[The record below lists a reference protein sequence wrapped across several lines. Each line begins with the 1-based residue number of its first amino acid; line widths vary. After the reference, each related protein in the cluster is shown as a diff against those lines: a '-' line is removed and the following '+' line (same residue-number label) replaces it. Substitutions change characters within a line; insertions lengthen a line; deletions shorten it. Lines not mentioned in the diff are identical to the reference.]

1 VTAMDARIS
10 AVGGGARASAKP
22 LSVIARETLRRI
34 AAGRLPPTPETY
46 ERVWRQVEQDV
57 PAHDEPAGGPSA
69 SQTWGELLA
78 QAMRQA
84 LVPQLAHLPEL
95 QLDAQALATEA
106 AALGS
111 SSPSAD
117 DVLSYASRLRQFWTA
132 LDAHGTDVHEIHEGL
147 LRILR
152 LLTTNLAE
160 LLGEDTWIRGQMEV
174 VTLLADGPLD
184 GVTIAEVEKR
194 LREISFQQG
203 VLKHGIDQAKD
214 AMRTMIA
221 TFVDRLASMASGTA
235 QYHERLEHHARRI
248 ERADSLAELSTLV
261 VEVMEDTRGVQVEI
275 GRSQQELQQAQR
287 AVAEHEARTRRLE
300 GELTALSSRLNEDYL
315 TQLLNRRG
323 LARAFQQEAS
333 RADRAEEPMCL
344 AILDIDN
351 FKHLNDRLGH
361 AAGDQA
367 LVHLS
372 RVLRESIRPSDSIAR
387 WGGEE
392 FVILLPETNLDG
404 ALKTMVRVQR
414 ALTRRYYLH
423 NRERVLITFSA
434 GVAQRRKGETQDE
447 AIARAD
453 RALYKAKAAGRNCVA
468 GDDDANT
475 PPISLGRASND
486 ETHAGPGASD
496 KVNAG

>member
-1 VTAMDARIS
+1 VDAHS
-10 AVGGGARASAKP
+10 NASGGPQGASKP

-34 AAGRLPPTPETY
+34 AARRLPPTPENY
-46 ERVWRQVEQDV
+46 ALVWREVDRDV
-57 PAHDEPAGGPSA
+57 PAHGEPPGSPPA
-69 SQTWGELLA
+69 SQSWGELLG
-78 QAMRQA
+78 QAIRQGV
-84 LVPQLAHLPEL
+84 VPQLAHLPDL

-106 AALGS
+106 CALGA

-117 DVLSYASRLRQFWTA
+117 DVLAYAARLRQFWVA
-132 LDAHGTDVHEIHEGL
+132 LDAHSTDATQIHEGL
-147 LRILR
+147 LRVLR
-152 LLTTNLAE
+152 LLTTNLAD
-160 LLGEDTWIRGQMEV
+160 LLGEDTWVHGQMEM

-184 GVTIAEVEKR
+184 SGTIAEVEKR

-214 AMRTMIA
+214 AMRAMIA
-221 TFVDRLASMASGTA
+221 TFVDRLASLATGTA
-235 QYHERLEHHARRI
+235 QYRERLEHHAGRI

-275 GRSQQELQQAQR
+275 GRSQDELQQAQR

-300 GELTALSSRLNEDYL
+300 RELTALSSRLNEDYL

-323 LARAFQQEAS
+323 LARAFAHEAS
-333 RADRAEEPMCL
+333 RADGGEEPMCVAL
-344 AILDIDN
+344 LDIDN

-361 AAGDQA
+361 SAGDRA

-392 FVILLPETNLDG
+392 FVILLPETSLDG

-423 NRERVLITFSA
+423 QHERVLITFSA
-434 GVAQRRKGETQDE
+434 GVAQRRKGETQE
-447 AIARAD
+447 ETIARAD

-468 GDDDANT
+468 GDEERDASA
-475 PPISLGRASND
+475 PPGDASND
-486 ETHAGPGASD
+486 DELTGIANATGA
-496 KVNAG
+496 VRTV